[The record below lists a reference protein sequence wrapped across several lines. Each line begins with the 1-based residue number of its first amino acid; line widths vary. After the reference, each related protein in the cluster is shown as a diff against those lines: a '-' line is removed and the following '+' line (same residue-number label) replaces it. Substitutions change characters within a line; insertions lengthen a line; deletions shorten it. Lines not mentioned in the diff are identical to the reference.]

1 MGKLANGNYEITPA
15 VLITLVTIQNENK
28 LMKAE
33 IKKLREIIE
42 ALKNREELA
51 LIQCPVCDVKFSR

>member
-1 MGKLANGNYEITPA
+1 VGKLANGNYEITPA